1 MHRTSGFAAV
11 VVVIAASSVV
21 AAQSPAVQEPAATQ
35 AQEPARTQAEHQKF
49 TLTGESALWTV
60 AIKPDK
66 TADFEQVMAR
76 VREALMNSDHEERHR
91 QAAGWKLMK
100 IDKPLPNGNVAYVHL
115 ISPVV
120 PGADYSVMQV
130 LYDAFPEERQALYD
144 TYRGAFAQNLSLAA
158 GAIVLDM
165 TKAAPAAVVPAP

>member
-1 MHRTSGFAAV
+1 MHRTFGFMAV
-11 VVVIAASSVV
+11 VVAIAVPSAV
-21 AAQSPAVQEPAATQ
+21 AAQAPATQQPAATQ
-35 AQEPARTQAEHQKF
+35 AKEPATTQGGHQKF
-49 TLTGESALWTV
+49 TLMGESALWTV
-60 AIKPDK
+60 AIKADK
-66 TADFEQVMAR
+66 TADFERIMVR
-76 VREALMNSDHEERHR
+76 VREALMNSNNEERHR

-100 IDKPLPNGNVAYVHL
+100 IDTTLPNGNVAYVHV

-130 LYDAFPEERQALYD
+130 LYDAFPDERQALYE

-158 GAIVLDM
+158 GTIVLDM